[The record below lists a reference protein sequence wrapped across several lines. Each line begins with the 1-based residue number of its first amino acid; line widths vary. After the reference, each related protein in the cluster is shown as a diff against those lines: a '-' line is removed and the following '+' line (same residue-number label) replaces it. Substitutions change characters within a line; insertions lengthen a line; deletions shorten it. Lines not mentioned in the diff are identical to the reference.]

1 MTKLYALRGWLDVL
15 DALTRPYFLPSRNH
29 NQRLKPA
36 AFAIGKLLK
45 LLGIPLPHQCRRL
58 YTQAPSATTI
68 FAMSIPKAKK
78 PVRSTMAER
87 ESLDAGGRERLI
99 AAALRLAAEK
109 RSLLALGVRELGRM
123 AGLNPNT
130 FYRHFKS
137 LDELSIAII
146 DEFAQDLAPA
156 LRAIRMGGQKAE
168 TVSKRTVEYVFDY
181 ARQHPEAFIVGVR
194 ELHGSSS
201 VLQQAIRARIRL
213 VAAEMAE
220 DILAI
225 NAIPGITLDMLE
237 ELAEPVVEQVFHRT
251 LDYLEEPKRRAELV
265 RRTSHFIDALMTGA
279 VTLKA
284 MNRWD

>member
-1 MTKLYALRGWLDVL
+1 M
-15 DALTRPYFLPSRNH
+15 S
-29 NQRLKPA
+29 
-36 AFAIGKLLK
+36 
-45 LLGIPLPHQCRRL
+45 
-58 YTQAPSATTI
+58 TT
-68 FAMSIPKAKK
+68 KAKK

>member
-1 MTKLYALRGWLDVL
+1 MSL
-15 DALTRPYFLPSRNH
+15 
-29 NQRLKPA
+29 LKPR
-36 AFAIGKLLK
+36 KN
-45 LLGIPLPHQCRRL
+45 
-58 YTQAPSATTI
+58 S
-68 FAMSIPKAKK
+68 
-78 PVRSTMAER
+78 RSTLAER
-87 ESLDAGGRERLI
+87 EAPDAGGRERLI
-99 AAALRLAAEK
+99 AAALKLAAEK

-137 LDELSIAII
+137 LDELSLAII

-156 LRAIRMGGQKAE
+156 LRAIRLKAASPE
-168 TVSKRTVEYVFDY
+168 LVSRQTVEYVFDY
-181 ARQHPEAFIVGVR
+181 ARQYPEAFIVGVR
-194 ELHGSSS
+194 ELHGSSPR
-201 VLQQAIRARIRL
+201 LQQALRARLRL

-220 DILAI
+220 DILLT
-225 NAIPGITLDMLE
+225 NGVPGITAAMLE

-251 LDYLEEPKRRAELV
+251 LDYLEDPRRRAELV